1 MERLGEKQQ
10 RILEETAKDHIF
22 SAVIRVTQRSD
33 TTDFTMQQIANEAG
47 MATGS
52 LYRYFRDKDR
62 LLTYVVERLV
72 DMHRKR
78 QDAIGNGP
86 GPVLERLEQLATSAF
101 QFTSDYVLLF
111 RIFDHRGLRNRFEEE
126 DENHFATEISQ
137 IRDIMAEGIAQGVL
151 RRMDPLLMA
160 RMFFAS
166 AISFFFVKPIFNEY
180 SAEQLGQE
188 VVRLFKA

>member
-52 LYRYFRDKDR
+52 LYRYFKDKDK

-78 QDAIGNGP
+78 QEAIANGS
-86 GPVLERLEQLATSAF
+86 GAVLERLEQLATSAF
-101 QFTSDYVLLF
+101 QFASDHVLLF
-111 RIFDHRGLRNRFEEE
+111 RIFDHRGLRDRFEKE
-126 DENHFATEISQ
+126 ENHFAAEISQ

-151 RRMDPLLMA
+151 RRMDPLLLA

-166 AISFFFVKPIFNEY
+166 TISFFFVKPIFDEY

-188 VVRLFKA
+188 VVRLIKA